1 MTLIYAHRGAS
12 KYAPEN
18 TLSSFNKAWALDADG
33 IETDVQLTKD
43 HAVVVIHDPTVD
55 RTTASDGKIK
65 DYTLQELVGLSNG
78 EWFDQAF
85 RDDNILSLKELLDW
99 WKTTP
104 LYLNIELKSHR
115 YNDHGLVKETV
126 TQLNHLKH
134 QKKLTLSSFNAAYLK
149 QVKALNPDITTG
161 YLTKK
166 QLSERVLR
174 KHLDYID
181 GIHLHYKAFTTD
193 YLKLAHDLGL
203 YLHLYT
209 VNDNVLFNDY
219 LQAGV
224 DGIITDDPALRLSPG
239 IDD

>member
-18 TLSSFNKAWALDADG
+18 TSSSFKKAWALHADG

-43 HAVVVIHDPTVD
+43 HAVVVIHDPTID
-55 RTTASDGKIK
+55 RTTPSRGKIK
-65 DYTLQELVGLSNG
+65 DYTLQELVELSNG
-78 EWFDQAF
+78 KWFDPAF
-85 RDDNILSLKELLDW
+85 YDDRILSLEALLDW
-99 WKTTP
+99 WETTP

-115 YNDHGLVKETV
+115 YNDRGLVEETV
-126 TQLNHLKH
+126 KQLNNIRHLE
-134 QKKLTLSSFNAAYLK
+134 KLTLSSFNAKYLK
-149 QVKALNPDITTG
+149 QVKALNPALKTG

-166 QLSERVLR
+166 QLGARALS

-181 GIHLHYKAFTTD
+181 GIHLHYKAFTAD
-193 YLKLAHDLGL
+193 YLKQVHTLGL

-209 VNDNVLFNDY
+209 VNDDVLFNDY
-219 LQAGV
+219 LQRGI
-224 DGIITDDPALRLSPG
+224 DGIITDDPALRLSAG

>member
-18 TLSSFNKAWALDADG
+18 TLSSFKKAWTLHADG

-43 HAVVVIHDPTVD
+43 HAVVVIHDPTID
-55 RTTASDGKIK
+55 RTTPRRGKIK

-78 EWFDQAF
+78 EWFDSVF
-85 RDDNILSLKELLDW
+85 HDDKLLSLTELLDW
-99 WKTTP
+99 WKTTS
-104 LYLNIELKSHR
+104 LHLNIELKSHR
-115 YNDHGLVKETV
+115 YNDRGLVNETV
-126 TQLNHLKH
+126 RQLQQIKNQEKI
-134 QKKLTLSSFNAAYLK
+134 TLSSFNAAYLQ

-166 QLSERVLR
+166 QLSARVLK

-193 YLKLAHDLGL
+193 YLKHIHALGL
-203 YLHLYT
+203 YLHVYT
-209 VNDNVLFNDY
+209 VNDEVLFNDY
-219 LQAGV
+219 LQQGV
-224 DGIITDDPALRLSPG
+224 DGIITDDPVLRSSSG

>member
-18 TLSSFNKAWALDADG
+18 TRSSFNKALVLDADG

-55 RTTASDGKIK
+55 RTTPGRGKVK
-65 DYTLQELVGLSNG
+65 DYPLQELLGLSNG
-78 EWFDQAF
+78 AWFDPVF
-85 RDDNILSLKELLDW
+85 FDDKILSLQALLDW

-115 YNDHGLVKETV
+115 YNDDGLVDETV
-126 TQLNHLKH
+126 RQLNKINNLE
-134 QKKLTLSSFNAAYLK
+134 KLTLSSFNAAYLK
-149 QVKALNPDITTG
+149 RVKALNPTLTTG

-166 QLSERVLR
+166 QLSERALR
-174 KHLDYID
+174 KHQDYID
-181 GIHLHYKAFTTD
+181 GVHLHYKAFTTD
-193 YLKLAHDLGL
+193 YLKQVHALGL
-203 YLHLYT
+203 YLQLYT
-209 VNDNVLFNDY
+209 VNDNVLFDDY
-219 LQAGV
+219 IQAGV
-224 DGIITDDPALRLSPG
+224 DGIITDDPALRQSAG